1 MTLQFQR
8 ALAGKIFIDAA
19 QKEFIRKSIHLLIA
33 LVPTMAFWNFPL
45 TVIMLI
51 LGILV
56 YSSAEY
62 LRGLGLHVPVIS
74 DITAMASRNR
84 DEGHF
89 VLGPVTLGIGAL
101 SALLLYPHPAA
112 AVGIYALAFGDGL
125 SSLAG
130 KIIGGPKIPFTG
142 GKTFSG
148 SLTGF
153 LAVFLA
159 AMFFSDNL
167 VTIFVIAAGASLLE
181 AMPSKDMDNI
191 IIPVGTGL
199 IAYISGL

>member
-1 MTLQFQR
+1 MVLYSGT
-8 ALAGKIFIDAA
+8 ALSGKVFIDVL
-19 QKEFIRKSIHLLIA
+19 QKEFIRKIIHLMIA
-33 LVPTMAFWNFPL
+33 LVPSLAAWNFPL
-45 TVIMLI
+45 TVSLLI

-62 LRGLGLHVPVIS
+62 LRTRGHLVPIIS
-74 DITAMASRNR
+74 NITAMAARNR
-84 DEGHF
+84 DQGHF

-112 AVGIYALAFGDGL
+112 AIAIYALAFGDGL

-130 KIIGGPKIPFTG
+130 KFLGGPQIPFTG
-142 GKTFSG
+142 GKTLCG

-153 LAVFLA
+153 LAVFLSV
-159 AMFFSDNL
+159 MFFSNS
-167 VTIFVIAAGASLLE
+167 IFIVFILASTAMILE
-181 AMPSKDMDNI
+181 ALPSKDMDNI

-199 IAYISGL
+199 AAYLLGL